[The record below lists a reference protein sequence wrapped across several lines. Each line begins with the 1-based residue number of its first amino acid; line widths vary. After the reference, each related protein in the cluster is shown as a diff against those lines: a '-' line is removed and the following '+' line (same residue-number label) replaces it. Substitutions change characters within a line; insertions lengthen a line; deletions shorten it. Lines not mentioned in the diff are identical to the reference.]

1 VTEPDADQSA
11 GLSLVGTLLDE
22 RYQVE
27 ALLGAGGM
35 GAVYRARHVHMQ
47 KVVALKVL
55 HRETSERAEVVSRF
69 EREAIAAGRIAHP
82 NVAGATDF
90 GRLADGSF
98 YLVLEYVAG
107 KSLGQLLEEERRLPL
122 ARALAITEQIVSA
135 LQAAH
140 QADIVHRDLKP
151 DNVMLLEPGARNTV
165 ADTDVVKVLDF
176 GLAKV
181 QQKDTDATQLT
192 MIGAIYGT
200 PQYMSPEQA
209 GGLEVDGR
217 GDLYAVGLML
227 YEMLAGT
234 PPFVSDQLMPLL
246 IKHMTEEPPPLPA
259 EVPRS
264 VRKIVSKLLEKKP
277 EDRFQTADELLAALR
292 AVSQELAEGRRS
304 VARLPSMAGLP
315 GVPRVMDTFED
326 LSTSARK
333 ASRPL
338 LSLLSRELKKP
349 LTFRGRTFP
358 RWMPLGGAALL
369 VLGVGVTTTVLGG
382 KEPEPELQGAAA
394 SETST
399 SNNDDDESSPRRP
412 TANLDPALRQVLEAA
427 KAGSDSA
434 LYALE
439 QRSNDDRSVDEWL
452 ALSQAHLMR
461 KQVDKALAAFAAAI
475 EGDELAREDKA
486 LLGALRHLAD
496 DTSHSERIL
505 RFAADHL
512 GTIGADFLFDVWS
525 KTSAKTEATT
535 RAFELLSTR
544 GVKKNLSPALALA
557 LELREAESCEQYAK
571 LLPRVEQVGDERVLT
586 RLRDLRK
593 DRGCGASGRD
603 DCYPCLRGGGL
614 LDAAYGQAAMRKA
627 PRFSLLRRW
636 RWKK

>member
-1 VTEPDADQSA
+1 MTAPDEQSA
-11 GLSLVGTLLDE
+11 GESLVGTLLDE

-107 KSLGQLLEEERRLPL
+107 KSLGQLLEDEGRLPL
-122 ARALAITEQIVSA
+122 TRALSITEQIASA

-151 DNVMLLEPGARNTV
+151 DNVMLLEPGARSTV
-165 ADTDVVKVLDF
+165 ADVDVVKVLDF

-181 QQKDTDATQLT
+181 QQQDTDATQLT

-246 IKHMTEEPPPLPA
+246 IKHMTEEPPPLPQ

-264 VRKIVSKLLEKKP
+264 IRRIVTRLLEKKP
-277 EDRFQTADELLAALR
+277 EDRFQTADELLTALR
-292 AVSQELAEGRRS
+292 AAGQELTEGRRS
-304 VARLPSMAGLP
+304 VARLPSMATLP
-315 GVPRVMDTFED
+315 VVPRVMDTFED
-326 LSTSARK
+326 LTSSARK

-338 LSLLSRELKKP
+338 VSFLQRELTKP
-349 LTFRGRTFP
+349 LRIRGRSLP
-358 RWMPLGGAALL
+358 RWMPLGAAALL
-369 VLGVGVTTTVLGG
+369 VLGVVVTTSVRGG
-382 KEPEPELQGAAA
+382 KAQNADLQGAAA
-394 SETST
+394 SDTETPS
-399 SNNDDDESSPRRP
+399 NDDEESSPRRP
-412 TANLDPALRQVLEAA
+412 AANLDPALRQVLEAA

-439 QRSNDDRSVDEWL
+439 QRSKDDRSVDEWL

-461 KQVDKALAAFAAAI
+461 RQVDKALAAFAAAI

-496 DTSHSERIL
+496 DASYSEPIL
-505 RFAADHL
+505 SFAAEHL
-512 GTIGADFLFDVWS
+512 DAVGADFLFDVWS
-525 KTSAKTEATT
+525 KTSAKTQATT

-544 GVKKNLSPALALA
+544 GVKKHMSPALALA
-557 LELREAESCEQYAK
+557 LELREAERCEQYAK

-593 DRGCGASGRD
+593 DRGCGPSGRD
-603 DCYPCLRGGGL
+603 DCFPCLREGKL